1 MYSGLSLQ
9 AGKYGWQAAFSA
21 FQPQFRRD
29 KSFAGRKHQRLPL
42 QVLMLVLRVALA
54 LIVIAAVCPGK
65 VGGVIVNIRPL
76 AFVKLVYVEVSHDIN
91 RVAENNAQSSP

>member
-1 MYSGLSLQ
+1 MCSGLSLR
-9 AGKYGWQAAFSA
+9 AGKLLPA
-21 FQPQFRRD
+21 FQPQLRWD
-29 KSFAGRKHQRLPL
+29 KPLMWSQYQRLSL
-42 QVLMLVLRVALA
+42 QVLVLVLCIPLA

-65 VGGVIVNIRPL
+65 VGGIIVNIRSL